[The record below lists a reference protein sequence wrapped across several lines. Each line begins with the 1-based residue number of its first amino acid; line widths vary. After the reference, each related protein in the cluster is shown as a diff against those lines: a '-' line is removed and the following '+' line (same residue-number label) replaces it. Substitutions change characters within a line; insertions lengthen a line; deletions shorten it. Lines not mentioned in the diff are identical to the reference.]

1 MPPINPGPGPTAFVP
16 ARRLVQ
22 ITAAVPDPARSD
34 PFRKEMLYGLC
45 NDGTAWVLIRRP
57 DGNAWRRLPPVPP
70 GNEDLAP

>member
-1 MPPINPGPGPTAFVP
+1 MPPIPVSPGPTAFVP

-22 ITAAVPDPARSD
+22 IAATMPDPARSD

-70 GNEDLAP
+70 GNEDLAR

>member
-1 MPPINPGPGPTAFVP
+1 MPPTNAGPGPTAFVP

-22 ITAAVPDPARSD
+22 IAAAIPD

-45 NDGTAWVLIRRP
+45 NDGTVWALIRRP